1 MIDTNN
7 FLGLG
12 WKENETMPWG
22 SKYNLINVRGIATDI
37 NKALVHSSLTPCLMP
52 PSFLRIGVLKIWILE
67 NCVNLFTGM
76 QCIVL
81 FLLHGIVIFK
91 YSRYDTF

>member
-7 FLGLG
+7 FLGLDL
-12 WKENETMPWG
+12 KENETMPWG

-52 PSFLRIGVLKIWILE
+52 PNFLRIGILKTWILE
-67 NCVNLFTGM
+67 NCGY
-76 QCIVL
+76 Q
-81 FLLHGIVIFK
+81 LL
-91 YSRYDTF
+91 TWM

>member
-12 WKENETMPWG
+12 LKENETMPWG
-22 SKYNLINVRGIATDI
+22 SKYNVINVRELASDI

-52 PSFLRIGVLKIWILE
+52 PSFLIIGVLKIWILE
-67 NCVNLFTGM
+67 NCGYKFIYRNATDNILDIIHFNFAIHTEN
-76 QCIVL
+76 I
-81 FLLHGIVIFK
+81 
-91 YSRYDTF
+91 

>member
-12 WKENETMPWG
+12 LKENETMPWG

-37 NKALVHSSLTPCLMP
+37 NKALVHSSLTPCLIP
-52 PSFLRIGVLKIWILE
+52 SSFLRIDVLKIWILE

-81 FLLHGIVIFK
+81 FVVI
-91 YSRYDTF
+91 S

>member
-7 FLGLG
+7 FLGLDL
-12 WKENETMPWG
+12 KENETMPWG

-52 PSFLRIGVLKIWILE
+52 PSFLRIDVLKIWILE
-67 NCVNLFTGM
+67 NCGYEFIYINAM
-76 QCIVL
+76 HCI
-81 FLLHGIVIFK
+81 IFVQLK
-91 YSRYDTF
+91 